1 MEHLL
6 ETDPIFFLCLFQ
18 HDADEYILSKVSS
31 TSFSCVGN
39 KAKGRIS
46 KRVLQENKIHQIF
59 RKPNI
64 SYTLKCAFFGE
75 FGVHCL
81 LVASVLRFTL

>member
-6 ETDPIFFLCLFQ
+6 ETDPIFFLSLFQ

-31 TSFSCVGN
+31 TSFSFVGN

-46 KRVLQENKIHQIF
+46 KRVLQENKIH
-59 RKPNI
+59 
-64 SYTLKCAFFGE
+64 
-75 FGVHCL
+75 
-81 LVASVLRFTL
+81 